1 MPLLAKR
8 LREMAGKPR
17 KEMKGLID
25 GYDNPKILED
35 AMGLMKERL
44 GRGSGEEKK

>member
-8 LREMAGKPR
+8 LREMRGRPRTELTGLLAGF
-17 KEMKGLID
+17 
-25 GYDNPKILED
+25 DNGTVMDE

-44 GRGSGEEKK
+44 GRGVGEMK